1 MHFHCEIVIP
11 PTMDI
16 EAAVKSVMAPYD
28 EGPRERDEDTDTRHS
43 FWDFWVIGGRW
54 AGHKLLAQYDEAKL
68 DAFHEWLQAEKVTV
82 AGFTAGKQELSPAD
96 QIPKIDA
103 KWNEMFPSA
112 EFMPCPLFKHSN
124 DQYGKGLSSTLPQ
137 DVSRLSDVPAR
148 LKCSRVI
155 FAKPSYNSDTKDH
168 TGPLEAG
175 WMICEDMWNGCN
187 HMKADW
193 DGTFASALEKYR
205 ESLKNYR
212 EEYAAKV
219 LPQDNWLVV
228 TVDYHS

>member
-1 MHFHCEIVIP
+1 MHAHCEIVIP

-16 EAAVKSVMAPYD
+16 EAAVTSVMKQFD
-28 EGPRERDEDTDTRHS
+28 ESPDETDEDRDTRHA

-54 AGHKLLAQYDEAKL
+54 AGNKLIAKYDQTKI
-68 DAFHEWLQAEKVTV
+68 DAFNEWCTAEKLTV
-82 AGFTAGKQELSPAD
+82 SGVQCGKQKLQPD
-96 QIPKIDA
+96 TQIPKVDA

-112 EFMPCPLFKHSN
+112 QPIACPFFAHSN
-124 DQYGKGLSSTLPQ
+124 DQYGKGLSSTLPN
-137 DVSRLSDVPAR
+137 DVSRLDEVPPE

-155 FAKPSYNSDTKDH
+155 FAKPSFESETKEY
-168 TGPLEAG
+168 TGPLEVSF
-175 WMICEDMWNGCN
+175 MLCDSQWNGCN
-187 HMKADW
+187 HMDVAW
-193 DGTFASALEKYR
+193 DGKFATALAKYR

-219 LPQDNWLVV
+219 LPQDDWLVV